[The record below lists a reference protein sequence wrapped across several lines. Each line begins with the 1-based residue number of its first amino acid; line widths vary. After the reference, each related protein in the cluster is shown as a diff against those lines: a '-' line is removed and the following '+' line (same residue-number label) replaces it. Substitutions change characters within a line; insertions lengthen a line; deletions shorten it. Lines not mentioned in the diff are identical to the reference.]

1 MEFKLLASEP
11 VYSGFLKI
19 SKNHLQHE
27 SYHGGWCREIVRER
41 IERLSAVS
49 VLLYD
54 PERDKVV
61 MVEQF
66 RIGALE
72 APSGAWLLETVGGY
86 RPPDEDPEAV
96 ARWEAHEEA
105 GCEIQALEHIGTFF
119 VSPGTSSEEIALYC
133 GMVDSRQADGIH
145 GLEEEGEETR
155 VLVMSLGEAVD
166 ALFGRINSTSSIIA
180 VQWLMQNHE
189 RLKKEWK
196 NRLNPEPSP

>member
-11 VYSGFLKI
+11 VYSGFLNI
-19 SKNHLQHE
+19 SKYRLEHE

-54 PERDKVV
+54 PDRDKVV

-72 APSGAWLLETVGGY
+72 ASSGAWLLETVGGY
-86 RPPDEDPEAV
+86 RPPDEDPETV
-96 ARWEAHEEA
+96 ARWEAKEEA
-105 GCEIQALEHIGTFF
+105 GCDLLALKQIGTFF

-133 GMVDSRQADGIH
+133 GLVDSRQAGGIH

-155 VLVMSLGEAVD
+155 VLVMDLDEAVN

-180 VQWLMQNHE
+180 VQWLRQNHKH
-189 RLKKEWK
+189 LKKDWQ
-196 NRLNPEPSP
+196 NQLNPEPSP